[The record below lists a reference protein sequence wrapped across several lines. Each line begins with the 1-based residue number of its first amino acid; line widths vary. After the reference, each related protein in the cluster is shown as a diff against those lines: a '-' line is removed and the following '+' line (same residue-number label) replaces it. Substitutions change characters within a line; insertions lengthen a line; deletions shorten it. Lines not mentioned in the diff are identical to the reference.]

1 MKKKIE
7 NAFRL
12 TLIDRIEPKKTM
24 TNRLLPLSGRCAH
37 THTHAHTFQTIG
49 QTMYIFVWIYNNCK
63 LYGILACTEK
73 RNTLNYSLFKT
84 AHFVKLKKN
93 RNKNRQNEPNDL
105 NASKKTSI
113 KEEHSNSRAV
123 KCQNKSENISVN
135 NTWYAYKIT
144 ENHYGLETWSF
155 PDNKKKKQP
164 HAHTHANNGLRFF
177 FLRCDPSRLWNLIYV
192 MCFCVR
198 HTIAPLLI
206 CSLRSP
212 RYNVLYFSVT
222 YKSKRWW
229 G

>member
-1 MKKKIE
+1 
-7 NAFRL
+7 
-12 TLIDRIEPKKTM
+12 
-24 TNRLLPLSGRCAH
+24 
-37 THTHAHTFQTIG
+37 
-49 QTMYIFVWIYNNCK
+49 MYIFVWIYNNCK

-177 FLRCDPSRLWNLIYV
+177 SSSMRSIKTLKSNICDVLLCETHNCAFANLFLA
-192 MCFCVR
+192 
-198 HTIAPLLI
+198 IASI
-206 CSLRSP
+206 QCSLFLCYLQIKTLMRIAIL
-212 RYNVLYFSVT
+212 LYKER
-222 YKSKRWW
+222 KSSYSR
-229 G
+229 GGGLPQLFAS